1 MVGER
6 VGPIA
11 FGPALK
17 RQPQRAYAHHRDQA
31 QGVGAVRRRP
41 KANER
46 LEYGL
51 FLLGVFGELAG
62 AEPLS
67 GAEQPLDADVIGDLI
82 LPDQLQQGGKHNI
95 EWRPV
100 RALTQDRLANRLREP
115 ALPGQQDVFFL
126 VEIVKHRA
134 PRDPRRFGDG
144 VQGRALVAMFQEKA
158 QTRFG
163 QAASRFAALARA
175 QAFGFFRLL
184 RHPVANITGCT
195 YCKFALDVI
204 IVEPAFPSE
213 GDMTTATVNGRKVD
227 LPEGD
232 DVLLIDVLRGPLGLT
247 GTKQVCGAGVCG
259 ACTVLVDGASV
270 VSCLMPAKAA
280 VGKAIT
286 TVEGIGAEGLHPVQR
301 AFMAQDALQCGFCTP
316 GFIVEAKAFYDEWR
330 GAAAPTRDEI
340 GAAFSGHLCRCGA
353 YENIYRAVA
362 DACAGVYDQK
372 EPDAPRVEAH
382 EKVTGAAIYTLDI
395 RHEGQLEGAILR
407 SPHARARVIA
417 LDLAPAEAM
426 AGVKAA
432 VSLLDANMSVNFVG
446 EAMAAVAAI
455 DRETA
460 QRALAAIGV
469 RYELLPSAIG
479 PEAAAA
485 AGAPVLFPKGKGVKH
500 NAGEGGSAPAG
511 WSGNLRGPGSGF
523 SLRRKAAQKTIAA
536 ARAANDP
543 LLVEGVFRT
552 SAQQHN
558 SLEPHVA
565 VARFEGGDLTVEV
578 STQGVSALAG
588 AVAKRFK
595 LEPARVRVLAKH
607 VGGGF
612 GSKGG
617 LGMETVAAIELAKA
631 ARAPVRVAYSRHEE
645 LSVAGYRP
653 AVELKLALLPSRDG
667 AMKALSLTAYSD
679 AGAAFNN
686 TVAGLARLIYTAEAK
701 DLVDYDVLND
711 LPPGSPFRGPGG
723 PPMAF
728 ALEQGIDE
736 AARRIGM
743 DPLLMRKRMD
753 KNPARGKLYDWAM
766 ALDVWKTRGAPGEG
780 RYRRGIGAA
789 AGYWLYL
796 WQADTKAELSV
807 EKGRL
812 VASLAVQDIGT
823 GTRTVIAETLARE
836 FGLDAA
842 DIEVR
847 LGDSRLPLG
856 PGSGGSRVTASI
868 VPALLDASTKL
879 KARVQAAANKAPA
892 PGSNAP
898 WREWLAASPDLTV
911 MGGRPEDDKRNIYGN
926 ASLLHEAGIVGR
938 IFGWMMRRSQKMA
951 VGAGAPS
958 SVQVVE
964 VEVDTWLAR
973 VRVVRAWTGISVGK
987 LASAPLARNQ
997 AAGAFIQSL
1006 GHALYEAREYDAHSG
1021 HVLSVN
1027 LDDYRIPG
1035 IADMPLID
1043 VHFEESG
1050 FDHVPGGSVGI
1061 GEVASVPTP
1070 AAIANAIRDALG
1082 VRPQEIPIRPDR
1094 LLALMKG
1101 AAHDAR

>member
-1 MVGER
+1 M
-6 VGPIA
+6 A
-11 FGPALK
+11 
-17 RQPQRAYAHHRDQA
+17 
-31 QGVGAVRRRP
+31 
-41 KANER
+41 
-46 LEYGL
+46 
-51 FLLGVFGELAG
+51 
-62 AEPLS
+62 
-67 GAEQPLDADVIGDLI
+67 
-82 LPDQLQQGGKHNI
+82 
-95 EWRPV
+95 
-100 RALTQDRLANRLREP
+100 
-115 ALPGQQDVFFL
+115 
-126 VEIVKHRA
+126 
-134 PRDPRRFGDG
+134 
-144 VQGRALVAMFQEKA
+144 
-158 QTRFG
+158 
-163 QAASRFAALARA
+163 
-175 QAFGFFRLL
+175 
-184 RHPVANITGCT
+184 
-195 YCKFALDVI
+195 
-204 IVEPAFPSE
+204 
-213 GDMTTATVNGRKVD
+213 TATVNGSKVD

-232 DVLLIDVLRGPLGLT
+232 DALLIDLLRGTLGLT

-259 ACTVLVDGASV
+259 ACTVLVDGAAV

-280 VGKAIT
+280 AGKAIT
-286 TVEGIGAEGLHPVQR
+286 TVEGVGAEGLHPVQR
-301 AFMAQDALQCGFCTP
+301 AFMSLDALQCGFCTP

-330 GAAAPTRDEI
+330 AAHGATAPSRDEI

-362 DACAGVYDQK
+362 DACAGAYDQK
-372 EPDAPRVEAH
+372 EPEAPRVEARD
-382 EKVTGAAIYTLDI
+382 KVTGAAIYTLDI
-395 RHEGQLEGAILR
+395 RHDGQLEGVILR
-407 SPHARARVIA
+407 SPHPRARVAA
-417 LDLAPAEAM
+417 LDLAPALAM
-426 AGVKAA
+426 SGVKAA
-432 VSLLDANMSVNFVG
+432 VSLLDADNMVGFVG
-446 EAMAAVAAI
+446 EAVAAVAAV
-455 DRETA
+455 DSETA
-460 QRALAAIGV
+460 ERALAAIVV
-469 RYELLPSAIG
+469 RYETMPSAIG
-479 PEAAAA
+479 PDAALAN
-485 AGAPVLFPKGKGVKH
+485 GAPVIFPKGKGVKH
-500 NAGEGGSAPAG
+500 NAGEGGNAPAG
-511 WSGNLRGPGSGF
+511 WNGNLRGPVSAF
-523 SLRRKAAQKTIAA
+523 SQRRKVAQKSIAA
-536 ARAANDP
+536 ARAASDP

-565 VARFEGGDLTVEV
+565 VARFDGDQLTVEV
-578 STQGVSALAG
+578 STQGVSVLAE
-588 AVAKRFK
+588 AIAKRFK
-595 LEPARVRVLAKH
+595 LAPARVRVLAKH
-607 VGGGF
+607 IGGGF
-612 GSKGG
+612 GSKGA
-617 LGMETVAAIELAKA
+617 LGMETIAAIELAKA

-653 AVELKLALLPSRDG
+653 AVELKLSLLPSRDG
-667 AMKALSLTAYSD
+667 GMKALSLTAYSD
-679 AGAAFNN
+679 AGVAANN

-701 DLVDYDVLND
+701 ELVDYDVLND

-766 ALDVWKTRGAPGEG
+766 ALDVWKTRGGPPGEG
-780 RYRRGIGAA
+780 RYRRGVGAA

-807 EKGRL
+807 EGGRL

-836 FGLDAA
+836 FGLDAT

-868 VPALLDASTKL
+868 VPALLDAAVKL
-879 KARVQAAANKAPA
+879 KARVQAASKTTPA

-898 WREWLAASPDLTV
+898 WRQWLAASPDLSV
-911 MGGRPEDDKRNIYGN
+911 MGGRPEDDKRNVYGN
-926 ASLLHEAGIVGR
+926 SSLLHEAGIVGR
-938 IFGWMMRRSQKMA
+938 IFGWMLRRNQKMA

-973 VRVVRAWTGISVGK
+973 VRVVRAWSGISVGK
-987 LASAPLARNQ
+987 LASPALARNQ

-1006 GHALYEAREYDAHSG
+1006 GHALYESREFDARSG

-1035 IADMPLID
+1035 IADMPPID

-1050 FDHVPGGSVGI
+1050 FDHVLGGSVGI
-1061 GEVASVPTP
+1061 GEVAAVPTP
-1070 AAIANAIRDALG
+1070 AAVANAIRDALG

-1094 LLALMKG
+1094 LLTLMKG
-1101 AAHDAR
+1101 AAHDVR